1 MPDIFDYLDWRGDIP
16 LSADPFN
23 DVDNLILAELAYTEF
38 DEILSGA
45 ERPVSLIKAHREFF
59 KTHSREE
66 ILEETS
72 LTAKA
77 PLIMDGM
84 VSGGRFRN
92 ITLSDYVDIIDTD
105 KGYQFAAVTMR
116 LGDGTAYVAFR
127 GTDSTIVGWKEDFI
141 MSYLP
146 ETEGQRKAIEYLNMV
161 GSKLRR
167 PIRVGGHSKGGNF
180 AVYAAA
186 FCKDKVRNKIIN
198 VYTNDGPGFRDE
210 VMNDEAYKRIVPL
223 VISIVPDTSVIGMLL
238 ASKVRHRVVR
248 SSATGLL
255 QHDGFTWQVMRN
267 GFVPAEISELGRFV
281 MDTQRDWLS
290 KIDDRS
296 REAFVNTLFSLFEA
310 TGLDT
315 FGEMSDSKLK
325 SAERIL
331 ASIQEL
337 PREQQREMVKIVRQL
352 FRSSRHA
359 ARASIED
366 LIAELQK

>member
-1 MPDIFDYLDWRGDIP
+1 
-16 LSADPFN
+16 
-23 DVDNLILAELAYTEF
+23 
-38 DEILSGA
+38 
-45 ERPVSLIKAHREFF
+45 
-59 KTHSREE
+59 
-66 ILEETS
+66 
-72 LTAKA
+72 
-77 PLIMDGM
+77 
-84 VSGGRFRN
+84 
-92 ITLSDYVDIIDTD
+92 
-105 KGYQFAAVTMR
+105 
-116 LGDGTAYVAFR
+116 
-127 GTDSTIVGWKEDFI
+127 
-141 MSYLP
+141 
-146 ETEGQRKAIEYLNMV
+146 
-161 GSKLRR
+161 
-167 PIRVGGHSKGGNF
+167 
-180 AVYAAA
+180 
-186 FCKDKVRNKIIN
+186 
-198 VYTNDGPGFRDE
+198 
-210 VMNDEAYKRIVPL
+210 MNDEAYKRIVPL